1 MSFEDGGRHH
11 CGLFGCFGLPDASHV
26 TYLGLYALQHRGQES
41 AGIVATDG
49 VNVQTKKKMG
59 LVSEVFSEPDFE
71 TLPGHI
77 AIGHVRYSTTGSSRI
92 INVQPLVTKY
102 YEGLIAAAHNGNL
115 VNARTL
121 RHQLER
127 NGSIF
132 QTGTDTEVL
141 MHLLAQPANRAE
153 KSPLA
158 ACLRQISGSFSLL
171 LLTKNELI
179 GVRDPRGFRPL
190 SIGRIG
196 TGWVL
201 ASETCAFDLVG
212 ATFERDV
219 EPGEIVRINEN
230 GLHSEFF
237 VERGSIEPK
246 NCMFEHVYFARP
258 DSVVFGKAVHPARMA
273 MGKQLAREHPANA
286 DVVVPVPDG
295 GNSAALGYSMESGI
309 PLDYG
314 LVRNH
319 YVGRTFIKP
328 AQSQRSI
335 SADIKINVCKQ
346 VIAGKRVVVVDDS
359 LVRGTTF
366 RKRAQQLYDA
376 GASEIHLRISC
387 PPIRHPCFYGID
399 FPTSDELLAK
409 KMTVEEI
416 RDYLGIDSIG
426 YLSEEGMLNSVA
438 GSNRNCCTACWG
450 GNYPIRREDSDANK
464 LAMED

>member
-1 MSFEDGGRHH
+1 MTG
-11 CGLFGCFGLPDASHV
+11 
-26 TYLGLYALQHRGQES
+26 
-41 AGIVATDG
+41 
-49 VNVQTKKKMG
+49 VQTCA
-59 LVSEVFSEPDFE
+59 
-71 TLPGHI
+71 LPI
-77 AIGHVRYSTTGSSRI
+77 YSTTGSSRI

-121 RHQLER
+121 RRQLER

-158 ACLRQISGSFSLL
+158 ACLREISGSYSLL
-171 LLTKNELI
+171 LLTKSELI
-179 GVRDPRGFRPL
+179 GIRDPHGFRPL
-190 SIGRIG
+190 SLGRLG
-196 TGWVL
+196 AGWVL

-212 ATFERDV
+212 AKYERDI
-219 EPGEIVRINEN
+219 EPGEIVRINQN
-230 GLHSEFF
+230 GIHSEFF
-237 VERGSIEPK
+237 VKQNSLEPQH
-246 NCMFEHVYFARP
+246 CMFEQVYFARP
-258 DSVVFGKAVHPARMA
+258 DSVIFGQSVHHARLA
-273 MGKQLAREHPANA
+273 MGRQLAREHPADA

-309 PLDYG
+309 PLNYG

-328 AQSQRSI
+328 AQSQRSL

-346 VIAGKRVVVVDDS
+346 VVAGKRVVVVDDS

-366 RKRAQQLYDA
+366 QKRAKQLYAA

-387 PPIRHPCFYGID
+387 PPIRFPCFYGID

-409 KMTVEEI
+409 KMTIEQI
-416 RDYLGIDSIG
+416 REYLGIESVG
-426 YLSEEGMLNSVA
+426 YLSESGMLNSVA
-438 GSNRNCCTACWG
+438 GSNRNYCTACWS
-450 GNYPIRREDSDANK
+450 GNYPIEREDEDSNK
-464 LAMED
+464 LAMEVNAD